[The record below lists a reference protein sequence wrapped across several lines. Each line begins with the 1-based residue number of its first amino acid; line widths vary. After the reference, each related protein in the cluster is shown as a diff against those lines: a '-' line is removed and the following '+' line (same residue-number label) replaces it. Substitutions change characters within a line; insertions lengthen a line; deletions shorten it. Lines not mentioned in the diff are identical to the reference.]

1 MWRYKMIG
9 RGDLMI
15 SYGFVEY
22 EVMEERLYS
31 SELGS
36 YVSYGIIGRDRS
48 GKNVAVCSD
57 ISPDRSFVAELCEKC
72 NALGLSP
79 MHLLDV
85 VCDSM

>member
-1 MWRYKMIG
+1 MI
-9 RGDLMI
+9 L
-15 SYGFVEY
+15 YELVKY

-31 SELGS
+31 SELGR
-36 YVSYGIIGRDRS
+36 YVSYGIIGRDQS
-48 GKNVAVCSD
+48 GKKVAICSD

-79 MHLLDV
+79 MHLLDA